1 MFADREDGKKTPEPE
16 KLYRVVGVTG
26 KYAALWAANSSV
38 ARSRFDAEFF
48 PGEQVAKTELI

>member
-1 MFADREDGKKTPEPE
+1 MEKPEE

-38 ARSRFDAEFF
+38 ARNRFSAEFF